1 MNSYTFTIKDTYTS
15 LRYNRCKFLFL
26 KGHGSMDI
34 KIYEYDAVVVGA
46 GLAGLAAAKE
56 LTEAG
61 KKTAVITKLHPLRS
75 HSGAAQGG
83 INAALHKDDSTELH
97 EFDTVKGSDYLAD
110 QDCVE
115 LMCTKAPETI
125 RWAERMGA
133 VFSRDEDGDIAI
145 RPFGGQSKPRA
156 CYAKDRTG
164 LTLLQTIY
172 EQADR
177 AGIEVFDEWYA
188 ADLIYEDGKVSGVV
202 AYDIRNS
209 QPAIF
214 NAKVTMFA
222 TGGHG
227 RAYRFNS
234 NAHANTGDSLSIVAR
249 HGLPLEDME
258 FVQFHPSGL
267 GGSGV
272 LISEAARGEG
282 GRLFNSE
289 GERFMTKYAP
299 NAMELASRDVVS
311 RAIMEEVRQGKG
323 VGKDGQSVNID
334 LTHLDPQIIL
344 TKLPEL
350 RELAIAFQGQDMLKE
365 PIHISATA
373 HYSMGGI
380 PTNINCQVRKSP
392 TEMVEGFYAAGE
404 CSCVSVHGAN
414 RLGAN
419 SVLEALLFG
428 RHAGENM
435 VKALNEG
442 LSLRPARVSDA
453 DTMLAEMDT
462 LKTSNGKESVPNLRE
477 TLQIGMTADAGVFRT
492 KESLERQV
500 ALIDDLLAR
509 FKNIR
514 IDDKSN
520 TFNTDLQE
528 AIELG
533 HMLEFSKFIV
543 VGALEREESR
553 GGHFRE
559 DFPTRDDVNFLKHTY
574 AYMDKEFNI
583 STEWGEVV
591 LGKFE
596 PKERTY

>member
-1 MNSYTFTIKDTYTS
+1 
-15 LRYNRCKFLFL
+15 
-26 KGHGSMDI
+26 MDV

-61 KKTAVITKLHPLRS
+61 KRTAVITKLHPLRS

-83 INAALHKDDSTELH
+83 INAALGKDDSTELH

-133 VFSRDEDGDIAI
+133 VFSRDKEGDIAI
-145 RPFGGQSKPRA
+145 RPFGGQSQPRA

-172 EQADR
+172 EQAHR
-177 AGIEVFDEWYA
+177 AGIEVFDEWYC
-188 ADLIYEDGKVSGVV
+188 ADLIYKDGKVSGVS
-202 AYDIRNS
+202 AYNIRTS
-209 QPAIF
+209 EPAIF

-222 TGGHG
+222 TGGHA

-289 GERFMTKYAP
+289 GERFMSKYAP

-311 RAIMEEVRQGKG
+311 RAIMQEVRDGKG

-392 TEMVEGFYAAGE
+392 TELVEGFYAAGE

-442 LSLRPARVSDA
+442 IELRPASVSEADA
-453 DTMLAEMDT
+453 MLAEMEK
-462 LKTSNGKESVPNLRE
+462 LRTSNGMESVPKLRVE
-477 TLQIGMTADAGVFRT
+477 LQNGMTKNAGVFRT
-492 KESLERQV
+492 KESLEEQL
-500 ALIDDLLAR
+500 ALIDDLLKR
-509 FKNIR
+509 FNHIR
-514 IDDKSN
+514 IDDKSK

-543 VGALEREESR
+543 VGALMREESR

-559 DFPTRDDVNFLKHTY
+559 DFPTRNDEKFLKHTY
-574 AYMDKEFNI
+574 AYMDKDYNI
-583 STEWGEVV
+583 TTEWGDVV

-596 PKERTY
+596 PKERSY

>member
-1 MNSYTFTIKDTYTS
+1 
-15 LRYNRCKFLFL
+15 
-26 KGHGSMDI
+26 MDV
-34 KIYEYDAVVVGA
+34 KIYEYDAVIVGA

-83 INAALHKDDSTELH
+83 INAALGKEDSIELH
-97 EFDTVKGSDYLAD
+97 MFDTVKGSDYLAD
-110 QDCVE
+110 QDAVE

-133 VFSRDEDGDIAI
+133 VFSRDEEGDIAI

-164 LTLLQTIY
+164 LAVLQAIY
-172 EQADR
+172 EQAFR
-177 AGIEVFDEWYA
+177 AGIEVFDEWYC
-188 ADLIYEDGKVSGVV
+188 ADLLYRDGKAYGVS
-202 AYDIRNS
+202 AYNIRNS
-209 QPAIF
+209 EPAIF
-214 NAKVTMFA
+214 NAKVVMFA
-222 TGGHG
+222 TGGHA

-282 GRLFNSE
+282 GRLFNSK
-289 GERFMTKYAP
+289 GERFMEKYAP
-299 NAMELASRDVVS
+299 NALELASRDVVS
-311 RAIMEEVRQGKG
+311 RAIMEEVRQGRG
-323 VGKDGQSVNID
+323 VGKDGQSVNLD
-334 LTHLDPQIIL
+334 LTHLPKEVIL
-344 TKLPEL
+344 ERLPEL

-380 PTNINCQVRKSP
+380 PTNINCQVQKN
-392 TEMVEGFYAAGE
+392 TAGDLVEGFYAAGE

-435 VKALNEG
+435 LKALEEG
-442 LSLRPARVSDA
+442 VALKRAMVSDA
-453 DTMLAEMDT
+453 DRMLQE
-462 LKTSNGKESVPNLRE
+462 LNRIKCSNGTESVPCIRKD
-477 TLQIGMTADAGVFRT
+477 LQDGMTANAGVFRS
-492 KESLERQV
+492 KKSLEKQLK
-500 ALIDDLLAR
+500 LIDELLKR
-509 FKNIR
+509 FEHIR

-528 AIELG
+528 ALELG

-543 VGALEREESR
+543 VGALNREESR
-553 GGHFRE
+553 GGHYRE
-559 DFPTRDDVNFLKHTY
+559 DFPKRDDKKFLKHTY
-574 AYMDKEFNI
+574 AYMDENLNI
-583 STEWGEVV
+583 VTEWGEVT

-596 PKERTY
+596 PKERSY

>member
-1 MNSYTFTIKDTYTS
+1 M
-15 LRYNRCKFLFL
+15 
-26 KGHGSMDI
+26 
-34 KIYEYDAVVVGA
+34 KIYEYDAVIVGS

-83 INAALHKDDSTELH
+83 INAALGEGDSTELH

-125 RWAERMGA
+125 RWVERMGA
-133 VFSRDEDGDIAI
+133 TFSRDEEGKIAI

-164 LTLLQTIY
+164 LAVLQAIY

-177 AGIEVFDEWYA
+177 AGIEVFDEWYCS
-188 ADLIYEDGKVSGVV
+188 DLIYEDGKVSGIV

-209 QPAIF
+209 EPAIF

-249 HGLPLEDME
+249 KGLPLEDME

-311 RAIMEEVRQGKG
+311 RAIMEEVRQGRG

-334 LTHLDPQIIL
+334 LTHLDPEIIL
-344 TKLPEL
+344 TRLPEL

-380 PTNINCQVRKSP
+380 PTNIDCQVQQNAKGDL
-392 TEMVEGFYAAGE
+392 VEGFYAAGE

-428 RHAGENM
+428 RHAGQNM
-435 VKALNEG
+435 VKALDEG
-442 LSLRPARVSDA
+442 IELKSVDESAAND
-453 DTMLAEMDT
+453 MLEELNR
-462 LKTSNGKESVPNLRE
+462 LKTSNGKESVPALRE
-477 TLQIGMTADAGVFRT
+477 ELQVGMTKNAGVFRT
-492 KESLERQV
+492 KESLDEQL
-500 ALIDDLLAR
+500 ALIEELLVR
-509 FKNIR
+509 YNDIR

-543 VGALEREESR
+543 YGALIREESR
-553 GGHFRE
+553 GGHYRE
-559 DFPTRDDVNFLKHTY
+559 DFPTRDDEKYLKHTY
-574 AYMDKEFNI
+574 AYMDKDFNM
-583 STEWGEVV
+583 THEWGEVV

>member
-1 MNSYTFTIKDTYTS
+1 
-15 LRYNRCKFLFL
+15 
-26 KGHGSMDI
+26 MDV
-34 KIYEYDAVVVGA
+34 KIYEYDAVIVGA

-83 INAALHKDDSTELH
+83 INAALGKDDSTELH

-115 LMCTKAPETI
+115 FMCSKAPETI

-133 VFSRDEDGDIAI
+133 VFSRDEEGDIAI

-177 AGIEVFDEWYA
+177 AGIEVFDEWYCS
-188 ADLIYEDGKVSGVV
+188 DIIYEDGKVSGVV
-202 AYDIRNS
+202 AYDLRNS
-209 QPAIF
+209 KPAIF

-311 RAIMEEVRQGKG
+311 RAIMEEVRQGRG

-334 LTHLDPQIIL
+334 LTHLDPNIIL

-428 RHAGENM
+428 RHAGESM
-435 VKALNEG
+435 VKQLDEG
-442 LSLRPARVSDA
+442 IELRPAKISDA
-453 DTMLAEMDT
+453 KICIDEMEK
-462 LKTSNGKESVPNLRE
+462 LRTSNGKERVPALRE
-477 TLQIGMTADAGVFRT
+477 ELQNGMTKNAGVFRT
-492 KESLERQV
+492 KESLEEQLK
-500 ALIDDLLAR
+500 LIDELLVR
-509 FKNIR
+509 FKDIR
-514 IDDKSN
+514 IDDKSK

-528 AIELG
+528 ATELG

-543 VGALEREESR
+543 YGALVREESR
-553 GGHFRE
+553 GGHYRE
-559 DFPTRDDVNFLKHTY
+559 DFPTRDDEKFMKHTY
-574 AYMDKEFNI
+574 AYMDKDFNM
-583 STEWGEVV
+583 THEWGEVV
-591 LGKFE
+591 QGKFE
-596 PKERTY
+596 PMERKY

>member
-1 MNSYTFTIKDTYTS
+1 MSKNS
-15 LRYNRCKFLFL
+15 
-26 KGHGSMDI
+26 DI
-34 KIYEYDAVVVGA
+34 KIYEYDAVIVGS

-83 INAALHKDDSTELH
+83 INAALGKDDSTELH

-133 VFSRDEDGDIAI
+133 VFSRDAEGDIAI
-145 RPFGGQSKPRA
+145 RPFGGQSQPRA

-177 AGIEVFDEWYA
+177 AGIEVYDEWYA
-188 ADLIYEDGKVSGVV
+188 GDLIYEDGKVSGVV
-202 AYDIRNS
+202 AYNIKDS
-209 QPAIF
+209 KVAIF

-222 TGGHG
+222 TGGNG
-227 RAYRFNS
+227 RLFRFNS

-334 LTHLDPQIIL
+334 LTHLDPEIIL
-344 TKLPEL
+344 TRLPEL

-380 PTNINCQVRKSP
+380 PTNIDCQVQKNAAG
-392 TEMVEGFYAAGE
+392 ELVEGFYAAGE

-419 SVLEALLFG
+419 SVLEAMLFG

-435 VKALNEG
+435 IKALDEG
-442 LSLRPARVSDA
+442 VSLRKASVEDA
-453 DTMLAEMDT
+453 QTCIDEMHT
-462 LKTSNGKESVPNLRE
+462 IKTSNGKETVPNIRTE
-477 TLQIGMTADAGVFRT
+477 LQNGMTADAGVFRT
-492 KESLERQV
+492 KESLERQL
-500 ALIDDLLAR
+500 ALIDDLLGR
-509 FKNIR
+509 FKHIR

-533 HMLEFSKFIV
+533 HMLESAKVVV
-543 VGALEREESR
+543 VGALHREESR

-559 DFPTRDDVNFLKHTY
+559 DFPTRDDEKYMVHTY
-574 AYMDKEFNI
+574 ATMDKDFNVNI
-583 STEWGEVV
+583 EWGEVTQ
-591 LGKFE
+591 GKFE
-596 PKERTY
+596 PMERKY

>member
-1 MNSYTFTIKDTYTS
+1 MSNNSDVT
-15 LRYNRCKFLFL
+15 
-26 KGHGSMDI
+26 
-34 KIYEYDAVVVGA
+34 IYEYDAVIVGS

-83 INAALHKDDSTELH
+83 INAALGKEDSTELH

-115 LMCTKAPETI
+115 LMCSKAPETI

-133 VFSRDEDGDIAI
+133 VFSRDAEGDIAI

-188 ADLIYEDGKVSGVV
+188 GDLIYEDGKVSGVV
-202 AYDIRNS
+202 AYNIKDS
-209 QPAIF
+209 KVAIF
-214 NAKVTMFA
+214 NAKVSMFA
-222 TGGHG
+222 TGGNG
-227 RAYRFNS
+227 RLFRFNS
-234 NAHANTGDSLSIVAR
+234 NAHANTGDALSIVAR

-282 GRLFNSE
+282 GRLFNSL
-289 GERFMTKYAP
+289 GERFMEKYAP

-311 RAIMEEVRQGKG
+311 RAIMEEVRQGRG

-334 LTHLDPQIIL
+334 LTHLDPEIIL
-344 TKLPEL
+344 TRLPEL
-350 RELAIAFQGQDMLKE
+350 RELAIAFQGQDMIKE

-380 PTNINCQVRKSP
+380 PTNIDCQVQKNAAGDL
-392 TEMVEGFYAAGE
+392 VEGFYAAGE
-404 CSCVSVHGAN
+404 CACVSVHGAN

-419 SVLEALLFG
+419 SVLEAMLFG

-435 VKALNEG
+435 IKAIDEG
-442 LSLRPARVSDA
+442 VTLRKATLADA
-453 DTMLAEMDT
+453 DRCINEMNT
-462 LKTSNGKESVPNLRE
+462 IKTSNGNETVPKLRDE
-477 TLQIGMTADAGVFRT
+477 LQIGMTADAGVFRT
-492 KESLERQV
+492 KESLERQLV
-500 ALIDDLLAR
+500 LIDDILAR

-514 IDDKSN
+514 IDDKSK

-533 HMLEFSKFIV
+533 HMIESAKIVV
-543 VGALEREESR
+543 VGALTREESR
-553 GGHFRE
+553 GGHYRE
-559 DFPTRDDVNFLKHTY
+559 DFPTRDDEKFMVHTY
-574 AYMDKEFNI
+574 ATMDKDYNVAI
-583 STEWGEVV
+583 EWGKVTP
-591 LGKFE
+591 GKFE
-596 PKERTY
+596 PMERKY

>member
-1 MNSYTFTIKDTYTS
+1 
-15 LRYNRCKFLFL
+15 
-26 KGHGSMDI
+26 MDV
-34 KIYEYDAVVVGA
+34 KIYQYDAVIVGA
-46 GLAGLAAAKE
+46 GLAGLAAARE
-56 LTEAG
+56 LTAAG

-83 INAALHKDDSTELH
+83 INAALGEGDSTELH

-125 RWAERMGA
+125 RWAEQMGA
-133 VFSRDEDGDIAI
+133 VFSRDDKGDIAI

-164 LTLLQTIY
+164 LTLLQTMY
-172 EQADR
+172 EQCVR
-177 AGIEVFDEWYA
+177 ENVQVFDEWYA
-188 ADLIYEDGKVSGVV
+188 ADIIYKDGKVSGVV
-202 AYDIRNS
+202 AFDIRDAK
-209 QPAIF
+209 PAIF
-214 NAKVTMFA
+214 NAKATMFA
-222 TGGHG
+222 TGGHA
-227 RAYRFNS
+227 RAYKINS

-267 GGSGV
+267 GGSGI

-289 GERFMTKYAP
+289 GERFMEKYAP
-299 NAMELASRDVVS
+299 NALELASRDVVS
-311 RAIMEEVRQGKG
+311 RAIMQEIREGRG
-323 VGKDGQSVNID
+323 VGPNKDAVSID

-344 TKLPEL
+344 TRLPEL
-350 RELAIAFQGQDMLKE
+350 RELAITFLGQDMLKE
-365 PIHISATA
+365 PIHIAATA

-380 PTNINCQVRKSP
+380 PVDINCHVRKNP
-392 TEMVEGFYAAGE
+392 QELVEGFYAAGE

-428 RHAGENM
+428 RHAGQNM
-435 VKALNEG
+435 LKD
-442 LSLRPARVSDA
+442 LSTLTLRPATSEDA
-453 DTMLAEMDT
+453 AGMLAEYQWI
-462 LKTSNGKESVPNLRE
+462 KTNNGNEKVAKLRE
-477 TLQIGMTADAGVFRT
+477 ELQESMTKDAGVFRT
-492 KESLERQV
+492 AESLTRQKEK
-500 ALIDDLLAR
+500 IKELLAR
-509 FKNIR
+509 YKHIR
-514 IDDKSN
+514 VDDKSSV
-520 TFNTDLQE
+520 FNTEIQE

-533 HMLEFSKFIV
+533 HMLEYSLFIV
-543 VGALEREESR
+543 EGALAREESR

-559 DFPTRDDVNFLKHTY
+559 DFPTRDDEKFLKHTY
-574 AYMDKEFNI
+574 AYMDKNFNI
-583 STEWGEVV
+583 TQEYADVV

-596 PKERTY
+596 VKERTY

>member
-1 MNSYTFTIKDTYTS
+1 MSKNS
-15 LRYNRCKFLFL
+15 
-26 KGHGSMDI
+26 DI
-34 KIYEYDAVVVGA
+34 KIYEYDAVIVGS

-61 KKTAVITKLHPLRS
+61 KKTAIITKLHPLRS

-83 INAALHKDDSTELH
+83 INAALGEGDSTELH

-115 LMCTKAPETI
+115 LLCSKAPETV

-133 VFSRDEDGDIAI
+133 TFSRDEKGNIAI

-164 LTLLQTIY
+164 LAVLQAIY
-172 EQADR
+172 EQAHR

-188 ADLIYEDGKVSGVV
+188 SDLIYKDGKVSGVA
-202 AYDIRNS
+202 AYDIRTS
-209 QPAIF
+209 EPAIF

-282 GRLFNSE
+282 GRLFNSL
-289 GERFMTKYAP
+289 GERFMSKYAP

-311 RAIMEEVRQGKG
+311 RAIMEEVRQGRG

-334 LTHLDPQIIL
+334 LTHLDPEIIL
-344 TKLPEL
+344 TRLPEL

-365 PIHISATA
+365 AIHISATA

-380 PTNINCQVRKSP
+380 PTNINCEVQKSP
-392 TEMVEGFYAAGE
+392 TELVEGFYAAGE

-428 RHAGENM
+428 RHAGQNM
-435 VKALNEG
+435 AKKIDEGITLRKAA
-442 LSLRPARVSDA
+442 PSDA
-453 DTMLAEMDT
+453 DAMLEEMNT
-462 LKTSNGKESVPNLRE
+462 IKTSNGCESVPKLRE
-477 TLQIGMTADAGVFRT
+477 LLQNGMTKNAGVFRT
-492 KESLERQV
+492 KESLEEQI
-500 ALIDDLLAR
+500 ALIDDLLER
-509 FKNIR
+509 FNHIR

-528 AIELG
+528 AIELS

-543 VGALEREESR
+543 DGALNREESR

-559 DFPTRDDVNFLKHTY
+559 DFPTRDDENYLKHTY
-574 AYMDKEFNI
+574 AYMDKDFNM
-583 STEWGEVV
+583 SHEWGEVT